1 LKVAFGAKNRKI
13 KYDHL
18 QRLRGIIMMIEK
30 YAFGKIVVNGVS
42 YTSDIII
49 LQGKVVPKW
58 WRKNGH
64 KVEVDDIKDIMK
76 SRPDILVLGKGK
88 PGLMNSTESLR
99 NFLENSG
106 VELIEQSTAEAI
118 QMFNRLFQ
126 EGKNVAAGFHLTC

>member
-1 LKVAFGAKNRKI
+1 
-13 KYDHL
+13 
-18 QRLRGIIMMIEK
+18 MMIEK

-49 LQGKVVPKW
+49 VQGKVVSNW
-58 WRKNGH
+58 WRNNGH

-76 SRPDILVLGKGK
+76 AKPDILVLGRGK
-88 PGLMNSTESLR
+88 PGLMKSTESLR

-118 QMFNRLFQ
+118 QTFNSLFE